1 VVITRQ
7 VRSQQ
12 QYIRAKLGNR
22 MRSWAAGRAEE
33 QTVEDVKHAAA
44 WVESRRGHFRRGKI
58 SDKLGEDHLSP
69 LHGI

>member
-1 VVITRQ
+1 
-7 VRSQQ
+7 
-12 QYIRAKLGNR
+12 